1 MPRSTNNAR
10 SNPVAFMLM
19 ILGIAALLAVTGCG
33 SSRVGHAADS
43 VDRLGDLF
51 HSAQTAADTQPAW

>member
-1 MPRSTNNAR
+1 MPRSTNHAR

-33 SSRVGHAADS
+33 RSRMGHATDS

-51 HSAQTAADTQPAW
+51 QNAQTAADTHQAW

>member
-1 MPRSTNNAR
+1 MPRSTNTAR

-19 ILGIAALLAVTGCG
+19 IVGIAALLAVAGCG
-33 SSRVGHAADS
+33 SSQMGHAADS

-51 HSAQTAADTQPAW
+51 HSAQTAADTHQAW

>member
-1 MPRSTNNAR
+1 MSRLTPAR

-19 ILGIAALLAVTGCG
+19 ILGIAALLAVTGC
-33 SSRVGHAADS
+33 SSSPVGHAADP

-51 HSAQTAADTQPAW
+51 HSAQTAADTQPAG